1 MTTNNAPGAVISG
14 ILEAYIEM
22 IEESFSERWEGYLRA
37 ASLTNAGEV
46 MTGLL
51 QRQVELATCF
61 ARSSVMWEIAVAP
74 VLLRTMIETHLNL
87 AWILQDPVPR
97 ADAFIE
103 YGIGQAKLMLE
114 HRRAQLQESGLDPD
128 DDLLMQQGTSWLEQQ
143 RHSFFTTVNVGH
155 WAEKDL
161 RHMAD
166 EVGERSLYHLSY
178 VPFSASVH
186 SQWYHVARFNLTV
199 CKNPLHGFH
208 RVPGTAERPLLTNL
222 YTSAKYLSRTVALID
237 ERMSHS
243 ATGVSALEWLTTV
256 LGAAFDSFSGPELGI
271 DISYTLDDGSGF

>member
-1 MTTNNAPGAVISG
+1 MTSSDAPRAVISG

-22 IEESFSERWEGYLRA
+22 IEECFSQRWEGYLRA

-61 ARSSVMWEIAVAP
+61 ARSSIMWEIAVAP
-74 VLLRTMIETHLNL
+74 VMLRTMIETHLNL

-103 YGIGQAKLMLE
+103 YGLGQAKLTLE
-114 HRRAQLQESGLDPD
+114 HRRAQLQERGLDPD
-128 DDLLMQQGTSWLEQQ
+128 DDLLVQESTTWLEQQ
-143 RHSFFTTVNVGH
+143 RRSFLTPVNVGH

-161 RHMAD
+161 RHLAD
-166 EVGERSLYHLSY
+166 EVGEGSLYRLSY

-186 SQWYHVARFNLTV
+186 SQWYHVARYNLTI
-199 CKNPLHGFH
+199 CQNPLHGFH
-208 RVPGTAERPLLTNL
+208 RVPGAADRPWITNL
-222 YTSAKYLSRTVALID
+222 YISAKYLSRTLAVID
-237 ERMSHS
+237 ESMDYS
-243 ATGVSALEWLTTV
+243 AAGVSALEWLTTV
-256 LGAAFDSFSGPELGI
+256 LGSAFESLSGAELGI
-271 DISYTLDDGSGF
+271 EIAHTLDDGSGL